1 MHLLEPRPYPSR
13 VMRWTAPLIAIV
25 ATLLAGSFLFWAL
38 GKPVV
43 DSFHVFFVQPL
54 TDSYGWSELLIKAC
68 PLILIAQGLAIGF
81 KARIYN
87 IGAEGQLIVGA
98 LAGGGVAI
106 AMEGSDAGWIVPAM
120 VVAGGIGGALWAAI
134 PALLKTRF
142 NAEETL
148 TTLMLSYVASLTLS
162 YMVNGPWRDPE
173 GMNFPQSIMFSD
185 SALFSILLE
194 GSRVNTSVWIVVFA
208 VLAFWIFNARS
219 FLHFQIEVGGLAPAA
234 SHYAG
239 FSAKQTVWF
248 CLLMS
253 GMTAG
258 IAGVGE
264 IAGPVG
270 QLNLNI
276 SPGYG
281 FAAIIVAYLGRL
293 HAFGTVLAGFL
304 LALIYLGGEAA
315 QVSLQMPF
323 AITGIFQGMLLFFL
337 LGSDVFIDNRLRRSA

>member
-1 MHLLEPRPYPSR
+1 
-13 VMRWTAPLIAIV
+13 MRWTAPLIAIV

-68 PLILIAQGLAIGF
+68 PLIQIAQGLAIGF

-106 AMEGSDAGWIVPAM
+106 YMDGSDSAWVIPAM
-120 VVAGGIGGALWAAI
+120 VLAGAVGGGLWGAL
-134 PALLKTRF
+134 PAWLRTRF
-142 NAEETL
+142 NAQETL
-148 TTLMLSYVASLTLS
+148 TTLMLSYVASFLLS
-162 YMVNGPWRDPE
+162 FLVSGPWRDPD
-173 GMNFPQSIMFSD
+173 GMNFPQSIMFGD
-185 SALFSILLE
+185 NALFAVLFE
-194 GSRVNTSVWIVVFA
+194 GSRVNTSIYLTITA
-208 VLAFWIFNARS
+208 VLAFWLFNARS
-219 FLHFQIEVGGLAPAA
+219 FMHFQLEVGGHAPAA
-234 SHYAG
+234 SRYAG
-239 FSAKQTVWF
+239 FSSRQTVWF
-248 CLLMS
+248 SLVVS
-253 GMTAG
+253 GVTAG
-258 IAGVGE
+258 LAGVGE

-293 HAFGTVLAGFL
+293 HALGIVLAGL
-304 LALIYLGGEAA
+304 LMALIYLGGEAA